1 MARINSY
8 PTVSPASDDLVLIT
22 DTSATDNPTKT
33 ATIANIAAFANTY
46 SLGYT
51 LYVAA
56 LTQTG
61 AAAPVASVL
70 QNTTGATFTW
80 GYTNTGRYT
89 LTASSA
95 ILTANKVAMFISENN
110 GNNSLGG
117 TIASTT
123 LVNVDQID
131 IGGGGGYVN
140 GMLAGT
146 SIEIRIY
153 T

>member
-1 MARINSY
+1 MAIISSY
-8 PTVSPASDDLVLIT
+8 PKISPSSGDLVLIT
-22 DTSATDNPTKT
+22 DTSEINNPTKT
-33 ATIANIAAFANTY
+33 TSIADIAAFANTY
-46 SLGYT
+46 NLGYT

-56 LTQTG
+56 ITQTG
-61 AAAPVASVL
+61 TAAPVATVL

-95 ILTANKVAMFISENN
+95 ILAANKVAMFISENN

-123 LVNVDQID
+123 LINVDQID
-131 IGGGGGYVN
+131 IGGGGGYTD

-153 T
+153 S

>member
-1 MARINSY
+1 MAIISSY
-8 PTVSPASDDLVLIT
+8 PKISPSSGDLVLIT
-22 DTSATDNPTKT
+22 DTSEINNPTKT
-33 ATIANIAAFANTY
+33 TSIADIAAFANTY

-56 LTQTG
+56 ITQTG
-61 AAAPVASVL
+61 VAAPVATVL

-123 LVNVDQID
+123 LINVDQID
-131 IGGGGGYVN
+131 IGGGGGYTD

-153 T
+153 S